1 MRDSYSYPPRGL
13 GRQEAARY
21 VGVGATFFD
30 TLVADGRMPKP
41 FRIGKR
47 VIWDRLKLDAA
58 FSDLGEPR
66 ENYFDKAMGIER
78 GQR

>member
-13 GRQEAARY
+13 SREEAARY
-21 VGVGATFFD
+21 VGVGTSFFD

-47 VIWDRLKLDAA
+47 VIWDSYKLDAA
-58 FSDLGEPR
+58 FSELGEAR
-66 ENYFDKAMGIER
+66 SNYFDGPVS
-78 GQR
+78 